1 MNSAATLEKQPEHFT
16 KNSHGALQKP
26 AAALYKNS
34 RGALQE
40 QQRRFTRTAAAL
52 YKNSSGAEIK
62 RRRATGLR
70 RQSIRHAIDAGVLD
84 QTNPFKT
91 VGLTLWVATA
101 ILNAFTLF
109 GALP

>member
-1 MNSAATLEKQPEHFT
+1 MNSAAKLEKQPEH
-16 KNSHGALQKP
+16 
-26 AAALYKNS
+26 
-34 RGALQE
+34 
-40 QQRRFTRTAAAL
+40 FTRTAAAL

-62 RRRATGLR
+62 RRCATGLR
-70 RQSIRHAIDAGVLD
+70 RQSIRHAIDAGLLD

>member
-16 KNSHGALQKP
+16 RT
-26 AAALYKNS
+26 AAALYKQS
-34 RGALQE
+34 RGALSE

-70 RQSIRHAIDAGVLD
+70 RQSIRHAIDAGLLD

>member
-16 KNSHGALQKP
+16 
-26 AAALYKNS
+26 KNS

-62 RRRATGLR
+62 RRCATGLR
-70 RQSIRHAIDAGVLD
+70 RRSIRHAIHAGLLD

>member
-34 RGALQE
+34 SGALQE

-52 YKNSSGAEIK
+52 K
-62 RRRATGLR
+62 
-70 RQSIRHAIDAGVLD
+70 
-84 QTNPFKT
+84 
-91 VGLTLWVATA
+91 
-101 ILNAFTLF
+101 
-109 GALP
+109 

>member
-40 QQRRFTRTAAAL
+40 QQRRFTRTAAA
-52 YKNSSGAEIK
+52 G
-62 RRRATGLR
+62 ATGHKCYFTVQITHCGNSFR
-70 RQSIRHAIDAGVLD
+70 CQQIQSLCNHIQPGDE
-84 QTNPFKT
+84 
-91 VGLTLWVATA
+91 
-101 ILNAFTLF
+101 
-109 GALP
+109 

>member
-16 KNSHGALQKP
+16 KNSHGALQEP

-34 RGALQE
+34 RGALQKP
-40 QQRRFTRTAAAL
+40 AAAL

-62 RRRATGLR
+62 RRCATGLR
-70 RQSIRHAIDAGVLD
+70 RRSIRHAIHAGLLD

>member
-34 RGALQE
+34 RGALQKP
-40 QQRRFTRTAAAL
+40 AAAL

-62 RRRATGLR
+62 RRCATGLR
-70 RQSIRHAIDAGVLD
+70 RRSIRHAIHAGLLD

>member
-1 MNSAATLEKQPEHFT
+1 MNSAATLEKQPEYFT
-16 KNSHGALQKP
+16 KTSRGALQKP

-62 RRRATGLR
+62 RRCATGLR
-70 RQSIRHAIDAGVLD
+70 RRSIRHAIHAGLLD